1 VATSTIGTLTVDVLA
16 NIASMVTSLQQGQ
29 QEANK
34 FAAGLQSTMQG
45 AVDGVTRTF
54 SQLAGVIGI
63 AFSVDKVVEF
73 GRSIADQAEKVNR
86 LSQSL
91 GASTQS
97 IQTIGFAASLT
108 GGSLDTVSTALEKL
122 ERSSV
127 QAQSGNAQMAEA
139 FRAIGVSVTDAN
151 GKLKSADQLF
161 TEVAQHLS
169 QFADGPTKT
178 AVAMQLM
185 GRGAAEQIPFLNQ
198 LGSNIDALREQ
209 AEALGVV
216 LSDKDQ
222 QSLNQFNES
231 LHLLGQTSQGIGN
244 VFMSELA
251 PALTNI
257 ATRLQIFLASGD
269 AKNWAKTFADAIKSV
284 IDWFDRMRIDFDTI
298 VDALIEAFAR
308 WSAGVDIAILNVKSY
323 LTQLKNDAIDTFVA
337 LSKFTNPEAATAL
350 DAWADGM
357 KKGSMTA
364 SQYNAELAK
373 INKTMNDVIASA
385 HDDLNASMNEVA
397 ANQKAAAA
405 VELINDALVK
415 YHAELGQKGADKAK
429 IEMDA
434 MKALDSIEKGLN
446 LTGTAAVVIHQALQ
460 KATDDVTS
468 SFDRATNGA
477 AQYNGHV
484 KDTAAAL
491 DATRLSNQKFLDSLD
506 GVGDQYGQL
515 GKDTDTYVAHI
526 DDILTRYD
534 KLIKEGAS
542 VAEANAFL
550 TAALE
555 KNDDAFAR
563 ENETIQI
570 SIEVADRLNQKF
582 KEQLDSIKGVSREMQ
597 IDKQYTQDLAIAE
610 AALVKAYGPGAQA
623 SEEYKQALHDLA
635 AAHVDEM
642 NAAKQAA
649 DVERQWQG
657 IVASGFDSVGK
668 TIADFATRGIKSWHD
683 FGQALVSD
691 AKQFIAE
698 IIAEFLKLTV
708 FNGIL
713 NNLFGLTGASALPSG
728 LGNGLLGQIFSGSG
742 GTSGGGGIQSLL
754 GGDNSIGG
762 WISNLFGGGGGA
774 MGPGADLAS
783 DFMGPPAELAGS
795 GGSVL
800 GGLGGIM
807 GSLGPMLGAF
817 SAGSAL
823 GGTAGGIGLAAAAY
837 FVPVI
842 GWIAGAASLINSLTG
857 GGLFGTSWKPT
868 GNSAENISIGSGGA
882 DISET
887 IEESKKKA
895 LFGGRAW
902 KTANVP
908 VDPATVTSLDS
919 FFSTLQSGLSAF
931 AAQFNQTAQVVGGT
945 FNATFDKT
953 GKQTGST
960 TTIGGQTYSNETV
973 QQFQERVQA
982 NSFLAVLDKMGLGA
996 SKFVSAVQGDADKL
1010 LAAVQD
1016 FASATQAANTN
1027 LAAGFKL
1034 MALPSTQT
1042 LPMVMAFAEKMQQAG
1057 ETLSQTYARLVQAQ
1071 QAYNQFVAQ
1080 FQPATTYVDAF
1091 EGGMSQLYQQMTA
1104 AIAQANALAQATGA
1118 VGASTKDL
1126 TNIQKSYAAQMAQ
1139 LTMQLQASAQSLA
1152 FSLGLTTQGT
1162 LDQVTAQINALQS
1175 QAGSASTSLNNF
1187 GGAIRNVAANASAA
1201 MNLMLGNLSPLNDQQ
1216 KLQIA
1221 LQGLRA
1227 GTVTADQV
1235 LNIGRSLYA
1244 SSEAYNELFAEVE
1257 PYAGRGG
1264 HKATGGAGSHGG
1276 QHGLSSA
1283 DQAKLKALQAEQ
1295 ATLQAG
1301 QTLGQYQTLAQQI
1314 AEIATAKGQTITQ
1327 VLKDMGIKQQD
1338 LEKGLGIKNDADF
1351 ASYMSKLQQQVD
1363 SAGTNTQSIVTAINN
1378 LPLAI
1383 ANAINGRTA
1392 TPPTAPR
1399 GAATP
1404 LPGGPSRPP
1413 QPPSTNPPT
1422 GPSVP
1427 GTRNLTD
1434 GDADAIG
1441 KANAKYMKPIISNPG
1456 ASPRSGRVPASVR

>member
-1 VATSTIGTLTVDVLA
+1 VATSTIGTLQISVLA
-16 NIASMVTSLQQGQ
+16 DIANMVTSLQQGQ

-54 SQLAGVIGI
+54 AQLAGAIGL
-63 AFSVDKVVEF
+63 AFSVDKVVSF
-73 GRSIADQAEKVNR
+73 GAAVADQAEKVNR

-97 IQTIGFAASLT
+97 IQTIGFAAALT

-122 ERSSV
+122 DRSAV

-198 LGSNIDALREQ
+198 LGSNVDALRQQ

-216 LSDKDQ
+216 LSTKDMDAIRG
-222 QSLNQFNES
+222 FNES
-231 LHLLGQTSQGIGN
+231 SHLLGQTVQGLGN
-244 VFMSELA
+244 VFMAEFA
-251 PALTNI
+251 PAL
-257 ATRLQIFLASGD
+257 ATITSRMQSFLSSGQAREWGAAMAS
-269 AKNWAKTFADAIKSV
+269 AVTSV
-284 IDWFDRMRIDFDTI
+284 LSYFD
-298 VDALIEAFAR
+298 
-308 WSAGVDIAILNVKSY
+308 
-323 LTQLKNDAIDTFVA
+323 QLKVNATVIIGFFDKMGAELAASFEIGVE
-337 LSKFTNPEAATAL
+337 LSKFAWDSFIAALKNSWVDLQTIMAKVTVPEAAWANIDKIAASAKVAAPSL
-350 DAWADGM
+350 DDVR
-357 KKGSMTA
+357 
-364 SQYNAELAK
+364 AK
-373 INKTMNDVIASA
+373 IAAINANLETQKKVSDDAVASA
-385 HDDLNASMNEVA
+385 
-397 ANQKAAAA
+397 KADAAA
-405 VELINDALVK
+405 VQSV
-415 YHAELGQKGADKAK
+415 G
-429 IEMDA
+429 
-434 MKALDSIEKGLN
+434 EKS
-446 LTGTAAVVIHQALQ
+446 TAAGTAVL
-460 KATDDVTS
+460 D
-468 SFDRATNGA
+468 
-477 AQYNGHV
+477 YNAKV

-491 DATRLSNQKFLDSLD
+491 DAARLSNQKFLDSLD

-526 DDILTRYD
+526 DDILDRYN
-534 KLIKEGAS
+534 KLIQEGAS

-550 TAALE
+550 TAALN
-555 KNDDAFAR
+555 KTDDAYAR
-563 ENETIQI
+563 QNETIQTTV
-570 SIEVADRLNQKF
+570 SVTDQLNRKF
-582 KEQLDSIKGVSREMQ
+582 EEQLDSIKGVSLQMQ

-610 AALVKAYGPGAQA
+610 AALVKAYGPGTEA
-623 SEEYKQALHDLA
+623 SEEYKQALYDLA
-635 AAHVDEM
+635 AAHVSEM

-649 DVERQWQG
+649 DVEKQWQG

-668 TIADFATRGIKSWHD
+668 TIADFATGAIKSWHD

-691 AKQFIAE
+691 AKQFIAQ

-713 NNLFGLTGASALPSG
+713 NNLFGLTGASALPEG

-742 GTSGGGGIQSLL
+742 GASGGGGIQSLL
-754 GGDNSIGG
+754 GGNNSIGS

-795 GGSVL
+795 GGSAL

-882 DISET
+882 DISQT

-1126 TNIQKSYAAQMAQ
+1126 TNIQKNYAVQMAQ

-1264 HKATGGAGSHGG
+1264 HRATGGAGSHGG
-1276 QHGLSSA
+1276 QNGLSSA

-1301 QTLGQYQTLAQQI
+1301 QTLGQFQTLAQQI

-1363 SAGTNTQSIVTAINN
+1363 SAGNNTQSIVTAINN

-1404 LPGGPSRPP
+1404 LPGGPSRPTL
-1413 QPPSTNPPT
+1413 PPSTTPPS

-1427 GTRNLTD
+1427 GTRTITD
-1434 GDADAIG
+1434 SDADAIG
-1441 KANAKYMKPIISNPG
+1441 KANAKYMKPIVSNQG
-1456 ASPRSGRVPASVR
+1456 VSPRSGRVPASVR